1 MLLISHDLFL
11 VKQLEF
17 YSVTLVRCVTQAR
30 SQICLPLWRIG
41 FIGIL

>member
-11 VKQLEF
+11 VKLPF
-17 YSVTLVRCVTQAR
+17 VILVRCVTQA
-30 SQICLPLWRIG
+30 QFQVCLLLWRIG